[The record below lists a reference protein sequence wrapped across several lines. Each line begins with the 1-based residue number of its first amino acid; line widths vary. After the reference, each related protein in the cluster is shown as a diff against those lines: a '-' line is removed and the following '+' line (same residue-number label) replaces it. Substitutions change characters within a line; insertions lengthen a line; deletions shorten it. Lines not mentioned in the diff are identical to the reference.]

1 MRRTLAGSAAF
12 LAFTGT
18 FVILPV
24 YAAPGPKAHPIEP
37 AIEEVALG
45 SVAEPEGDA
54 VVTADGEPTDPVEPA
69 RSAPTTTDAP
79 RASAPTSSA
88 PTSSAPTSSAP
99 TSRAPTTG
107 ESAPEDVASSGQELP
122 GVPALT
128 VSKPDT
134 DPFSAVGVTWSQ
146 GDVTDVVVQLRVKDD
161 DGDWGRW
168 TTIGSDDV
176 EQTESDGADGE
187 ARGGTAPYWT
197 GEAHGI
203 EVIVQGTDGAVPDD
217 VKVALVDPGKSS
229 ADKLAAAPAATG
241 QAHAAEV
248 MPPVY
253 SRAQWGADESIRTW
267 DPQYAATLKAATIH
281 HTADRNTYSAD
292 EVPAMMRSIYAYHTV
307 TRGWGDIGYNVI
319 VDRFGRMFE
328 GRYGGL
334 ASTVIGAHAG
344 GFNSSTFGVSMLG
357 NYDTVRVP
365 QAVVDSITEI
375 VAWKFGL
382 YGIDPQG
389 TTVLTSGGGGTAKYP
404 AGQAVALPTIFG
416 HKDVGNTVCPGTYGY
431 GRMDE
436 IRTDV
441 AARLPAYDVR
451 SVQQRNSLTGHITD
465 VSPVLVSSVLS
476 SNGATTVFGRGADNA
491 IWYRTGRGVG
501 TYSAWAS
508 IPGAIATS
516 GPAAVSS
523 DGTRVDVV
531 VRGAGNAVYQASS
544 TLDPSTGRPGTWS
557 SWMSLGGAL
566 TTAPGIAS
574 VGANKSA
581 IVGRGTDGAV
591 WQRVWDGAGWSEW
604 ASLGGYAWSSPSIE
618 ADNVNG
624 AWRYV
629 VSVVGTDLGIWRIP
643 TASMT
648 ARPLGSW
655 YGTGDFSGHGLGN
668 ANTSSAYWAPKALT
682 AGGGDH
688 SVFLVDPG
696 SNWGAGLGGSLTSTA
711 SATRQPDN
719 SVVVFARGTD
729 NRLWMIRWASDG
741 MGTWMPLDGSL
752 R

>member
-1 MRRTLAGSAAF
+1 MGRRR
-12 LAFTGT
+12 
-18 FVILPV
+18 VDP
-24 YAAPGPKAHPIEP
+24 H
-37 AIEEVALG
+37 LG
-45 SVAEPEGDA
+45 SSVRRHAQGRDDPPHGRPQHLFGRRGPGDDA
-54 VVTADGEPTDPVEPA
+54 VDLRVPHGHTRLGRHRLQRDRRPLRP
-69 RSAPTTTDAP
+69 
-79 RASAPTSSA
+79 
-88 PTSSAPTSSAP
+88 
-99 TSRAPTTG
+99 
-107 ESAPEDVASSGQELP
+107 DVRGPLRGP
-122 GVPALT
+122 GVH
-128 VSKPDT
+128 
-134 DPFSAVGVTWSQ
+134 
-146 GDVTDVVVQLRVKDD
+146 GDRGARRRLQQLHLRCLHARQLR
-161 DGDWGRW
+161 
-168 TTIGSDDV
+168 
-176 EQTESDGADGE
+176 
-187 ARGGTAPYWT
+187 
-197 GEAHGI
+197 H
-203 EVIVQGTDGAVPDD
+203 GAVPQ
-217 VKVALVDPGKSS
+217 
-229 ADKLAAAPAATG
+229 AD
-241 QAHAAEV
+241 
-248 MPPVY
+248 
-253 SRAQWGADESIRTW
+253 
-267 DPQYAATLKAATIH
+267 
-281 HTADRNTYSAD
+281 
-292 EVPAMMRSIYAYHTV
+292 
-307 TRGWGDIGYNVI
+307 
-319 VDRFGRMFE
+319 
-328 GRYGGL
+328 
-334 ASTVIGAHAG
+334 
-344 GFNSSTFGVSMLG
+344 
-357 NYDTVRVP
+357 
-365 QAVVDSITEI
+365 VDSITEI

-382 YGIDPQG
+382 YGIDPHG

-404 AGQAVALPTIFG
+404 AGQAVALPMIFG
-416 HKDVGNTVCPGTYGY
+416 HKDVGNTVCPGKYGY

-501 TYSAWAS
+501 TYSVWAS

-629 VSVVGTDLGIWRIP
+629 VSVVGTDLGIWRVP

-688 SVFLVDPG
+688 SVFLVDP
-696 SNWGAGLGGSLTSTA
+696 
-711 SATRQPDN
+711 
-719 SVVVFARGTD
+719 
-729 NRLWMIRWASDG
+729 
-741 MGTWMPLDGSL
+741 
-752 R
+752 